1 MRISK
6 TLWQGA
12 LLALVTCGPAA
23 SLAQDAVE
31 AATAATETSES
42 GAAKAEAPKDEAKEA
57 PARPFIER
65 SLVIAPEQ
73 VGKFKLY
80 GMTDFPGN
88 PGAGISI
95 RYQHEDFPTVRIDIF
110 VYPAG
115 KVDRDRILESGMNEV
130 RATLEHAVSQGKYS
144 DLSIGSRAP
153 FDLRQVEAD
162 GSMKPEEVS
171 TASASDGAE
180 PTDAESAIADARAA
194 QDYRRGLRMPAR
206 LTIQDE
212 PQNSLAFLFYR
223 GPYLVKG
230 RISASPTLLPDEA
243 FDRFANHAMA
253 SLVPVIATRSTGGCS
268 QDDLV
273 LADEDFKSEA
283 ILAGKLAA
291 ASEIAA
297 QEDCKPTLD
306 ETLPAGH
313 RAMPLVYDPEMW
325 GGKR

>member
-12 LLALVTCGPAA
+12 LLALLTCGPSAV
-23 SLAQDAVE
+23 LAQDTVE
-31 AATAATETSES
+31 
-42 GAAKAEAPKDEAKEA
+42 AEAPTTNPTESEAPKSGA
-57 PARPFIER
+57 KKPPARPFIER

-88 PGAGISI
+88 PGAGISM

-115 KVDRDRILESGMNEV
+115 RVDRDRALDSGMNEV

-162 GSMKPEEVS
+162 GSMKPEEPS
-171 TASASDGAE
+171 MPSEGDGAE
-180 PTDAESAIADARAA
+180 ATDAESAIADARAA
-194 QDYRRGLRMPAR
+194 QDYRRGLRMTAR

-223 GPYLVKG
+223 GLYLVKG
-230 RISASPTLLPDEA
+230 RISTSPTLLPDEA

-268 QDDLV
+268 QRDLL
-273 LADEDFKSEA
+273 LADEDFKSRA
-283 ILAGKLAA
+283 ILAGNLAS
-291 ASEIAA
+291 ASEVSA
-297 QEDCKPTLD
+297 QEACKPALD

-325 GGKR
+325 DGKR